1 MTSRPALL
9 HPTATALVLV
19 LGGLLILLSPSLA
32 SADPVQPTRMI
43 AEWEPAWGVLIR
55 WPLNIPVELVREISE
70 DDTVYTLV
78 EGAGSENN
86 ARMTFQG
93 AGVVMDH
100 VRFIQTAVYSSWTR
114 DWGPQCIF
122 DGDGQMGITDPWFD
136 GYPWV
141 PGCSSRGEAGE
152 PARPERARGYEE
164 DDVIPGDVAAFL
176 GVPHHLMQAYC
187 TGGNIMTDGFGRAFS
202 TEQMLAEN
210 APYMSAPA
218 FFSEADEYLGIN
230 DYQILSDPEV
240 HGIQH
245 IDCYAKLLD
254 EETVLVKELPTW
266 HPEYHCVET
275 LVDEFEALDT
285 CYGRAYRIVRI
296 WCEPYS
302 GNDAAGYTNSLIINR
317 KVLVPTFG
325 LAADAD
331 ALATYADA
339 MPGYEVIGFTHSNW
353 YSYDALHC
361 RTMGIFDAGM
371 LRMTHAR
378 LPDVVPPEP
387 VHEVVVTI
395 RPMSG
400 TGLVPGEQVVR
411 WRLEGAGSWN
421 EEPLAPARGDTFAG
435 YIPRQTPGDVVEYYV
450 SARDSIGRSESLPR
464 TAPAGYYSFQVDP
477 LMGVD
482 GGEITAAPSL
492 ALAASPSPF
501 TAGTTLSYTL
511 ERPSRVRLSVHDVA
525 GRLVAVLVDGLQEAG
540 PHEVAWSGDALG
552 RAPSGVYFARL
563 AAGNATA
570 ARRIVLLR

>member
-9 HPTATALVLV
+9 HPTALALLM
-19 LGGLLILLSPSLA
+19 GGLFILLSPLTA
-32 SADPVQPTRMI
+32 TADPVQPARMI

-78 EGAGSENN
+78 EGSGNENN
-86 ARMTFQG
+86 ARTTFQG

-100 VRFIQTAVYSSWTR
+100 VRFIQTSVYSSWTR

-122 DGDGQMGITDPWFD
+122 DGMGQMGITDPWFD

-141 PGCSSRGEAGE
+141 PGCGSRGEAGE

-164 DDVIPGDVAAFL
+164 DDVIPGVVAAYL
-176 GVPHHLMQAYC
+176 GIPHHEMQAYC
-187 TGGNIMTDGFGRAFS
+187 TGGNIMTDGLGRAFS

-210 APYMSAPA
+210 APYMSASA
-218 FFSEADEYLGIN
+218 FFAEAEDFLGIT
-230 DYQILSDPEV
+230 DYQILSNPEV

-275 LVDEFEALDT
+275 LVDEFEALET
-285 CYGRAYRIVRI
+285 CWGRPYRIVRI

-317 KVLVPTFG
+317 KVLVPMFG
-325 LAADAD
+325 IAADSD

-339 MPGYEVIGFTHSNW
+339 MPGYEVIGLTHTNW
-353 YSYDALHC
+353 YDYDALHC

-387 VHEVVVTI
+387 VHEVEVVI
-395 RPMSG
+395 RAMSG
-400 TGLVPGEQVVR
+400 AGLVPGEQVVM
-411 WRLEGAGSWN
+411 WRLEGAGSW
-421 EEPLAPARGDTFAG
+421 EGGPLVASRGDTFTGA
-435 YIPRQTPGDVVEYYV
+435 IPWQTPGDVVEYYV
-450 SARDSIGRSESLPR
+450 AAADSSGRSESLPR
-464 TAPAGYYSFQVDP
+464 TAPDGYYAFQVDP
-477 LMGVD
+477 AAGVE
-482 GGEITAAPSL
+482 GTGASSL
-492 ALAASPSPF
+492 ALAASPTPF
-501 TAGTTLSYTL
+501 AAGTTVSYML
-511 ERPSRVRLSVHDVA
+511 PHPAHVRLSVHDVA
-525 GRLVAVLVDGLQEAG
+525 GRLIETLVDAPQQAG
-540 PHEVAWSGDALG
+540 PHQIAWSGAVAD
-552 RAPSGVYFARL
+552 APSGVYFARL
-563 AAGNATA
+563 EAAGETEV
-570 ARRIVLLR
+570 RKVVVLR